1 MYRSVGIP
9 PSDKKR
15 NAERTGHLGS
25 AALAEAQ
32 RKVADGLG
40 QRLDRHRLVVGE
52 VVVLGTSRGWVG
64 GGGGGGGRGEGGGGG
79 ATG

>member
-52 VVVLGTSRGWVG
+52 VVVLCRGTEKSQIVSQML
-64 GGGGGGGRGEGGGGG
+64 EI
-79 ATG
+79 